1 MHWQTPDQ
9 SNNSMTNVY
18 EKIISQKRSGK
29 KQIAL
34 LMDPDHMVPDSIIS
48 LCGDAE
54 SAGVDFIFVGGS
66 LLTKG
71 VSDQCVEI
79 VKRSCSIPVVTF
91 PGNSMQIDQNA
102 DAILFLSL
110 ISGRNPDLLIGQ
122 HVAAAPII
130 RQHGLEAIPTGYMLI
145 ESGGMTTALYM
156 SNSMPIPH
164 HKDEIASC
172 TAMAGEMLGM
182 KLIFMDAGSGATQPV
197 PASMITSVAKTINIP
212 LIVGGGIRNPE
223 SATAALRAGADII
236 VIGNSIEQDPS
247 LLASVTDA
255 VHSVLPA

>member
-1 MHWQTPDQ
+1 
-9 SNNSMTNVY
+9 MTHVY
-18 EKIISQKRSGK
+18 DKIVSQKRSGK

-54 SAGVDFIFVGGS
+54 SAGVDYIFVGGS

-71 VSDQCVEI
+71 ISDQCVEI
-79 VKRSCSIPVVTF
+79 VKRSCNIPVVTF

-130 RQHGLEAIPTGYMLI
+130 KQHGLEAIPTGYMLI

-156 SNSMPIPH
+156 SNSMPIPQ
-164 HKDEIASC
+164 HKAEIASC
-172 TAMAGEMLGM
+172 TALAGEMLGM
-182 KLIFMDAGSGATQPV
+182 KLIFMDAGSGAQTPV
-197 PASMITSVAKTINIP
+197 PPAMIKAVSSAIDVP

-223 SATAALRAGADII
+223 SAITALRAGADLI
-236 VIGNSIEQDPS
+236 VIGNSIEEDPS

-255 VHSVLPA
+255 VHSVLSA